1 MHYEGMHEVPEHIDC
16 TEIIK
21 MGGRIKAGLIEGRE
35 LENGEEIRVSIRSSL
50 YPSVEIFT
58 IRNVNPANYK
68 LVLIA
73 IPREKK

>member
-1 MHYEGMHEVPEHIDC
+1 MIG
-16 TEIIK
+16 II
-21 MGGRIKAGLIEGRE
+21 AGDVIGSVFEGRDNKSTRFN
-35 LENGEEIRVSIRSSL
+35 LFSSSL

-73 IPREKK
+73 IPREKDQ